1 VRLVQQLGVR
11 LVPIERHP
19 GRIGAQADLDRNFP
33 SSDTTTAD
41 GGLILIQAEAA
52 AGDTLGGPMQMLMM

>member
-1 VRLVQQLGVR
+1 MSVDSRSVE
-11 LVPIERHP
+11 I
-19 GRIGAQADLDRNFP
+19 QA